1 MDKQEVRERIEK
13 LKKEINHHRYL
24 YHVLDTQKISDAALD
39 SLKKELFDLEQ
50 QFPEYKTADSPTQ
63 RIGGE
68 PLKDFKKVRH
78 GTPMT
83 SFNDAFSVEDMTS
96 WEERLSNYLGRDI
109 RGEDYYCELKI
120 DGFAVELI
128 YSNGIFNAG
137 ATRGDGKIGEDV
149 TQNLKTVEA
158 IPLSLKIINSKLKIP
173 SRLTVRGEV
182 FLSKKE
188 FNRINKELEQK
199 NQKIYANPRNLAAGT
214 IRQLDPKIASGRKLD
229 SFQYSLVT
237 DMGQNKHHE
246 EHDILHNFGFKINTH
261 NKICKGLKE
270 VIEFRNYW
278 EKHRSAL
285 PYEVDGIVVIL
296 NDNKTYDTAGVV
308 GKAPRAAIAYKFDPI
323 EATTTVLGIKIQV
336 GRTGVLTP
344 VAEMKPINVGGV
356 TISHA
361 TLHNLDEIRRLGL
374 KIGDTVIVSR
384 AGDVIPQIT
393 NVLEK
398 LRTGKEKEFQMP
410 ENCPVD
416 NAKVVQDKGG
426 VAYRCSNK
434 LCGARNR
441 EGLYHFVSRGAFNI
455 EGLGPKIID
464 RFLDEGLITD
474 SADIFTLEEGDIAV
488 LERFGEK
495 SAKNIIE
502 EIGSKKKITLQRF
515 LYSLGIIHVGEE
527 TAALIAAAISNP
539 KFLISNQISNTNAK
553 IKKPKDILSI
563 MSHVTPHLLQ
573 SIPDVGPKVAESIYN
588 WFRETRNILLLEKLD
603 SAGVEIES
611 HVLKA
616 KSLKLAGLS
625 FVITGSLESMSRND
639 AKEKIRLR
647 GGNVNESVSGQ
658 TTYVV
663 VGDEPGSKAD
673 KAAKL
678 GVKTLSEKD
687 FLKLL

>member
-1 MDKQEVRERIEK
+1 MDSYEKKSEAKSRIEK

-24 YHVLDTQKISDAALD
+24 YHVLDRQEISDAALD

-50 QFPEYKTADSPTQ
+50 QFPEFGTTDSPTQ
-63 RIGGE
+63 RIGGA

-83 SFNDAFSVEDMTS
+83 SFNDAFSVEDMS
-96 WEERLSNYLGRDI
+96 AWQERLSNYLGRDI
-109 RGEDYYCELKI
+109 SGEDYYCELKI
-120 DGFAVELI
+120 DGLAVELI
-128 YSNGIFNAG
+128 YTNGIFTAG

-149 TQNLKTVEA
+149 TQNLKTIEA
-158 IPLSLKIINSKLKIP
+158 IPLSLKINNSKLKIP

-188 FNRINKELEQK
+188 FSRINNELEEK

-214 IRQLDPKIASGRKLD
+214 IRQLDPKIAAGRKLD
-229 SFQYSLVT
+229 SFQYSVVT
-237 DMGQNKHHE
+237 DMGQKKHNG
-246 EHDILHNFGFKINTH
+246 EHDILNNLGFKINTH

-278 EKHRSAL
+278 EKHRGAL

-323 EATTTVLGIKIQV
+323 EATTTVIGIKIQV

-344 VAEMKPINVGGV
+344 VAEMNPVNVGGV
-356 TISHA
+356 TIAHA

-393 NVLEK
+393 SVLEK
-398 LRTGKEKEFQMP
+398 LRTGKEKEFHMP

-441 EGLYHFVSRGAFNI
+441 EGLYHFVSRAAFNI

-474 SADIFTLEEGDIAV
+474 AADIFTLKEGDIAV

-527 TAALIAAAISNP
+527 TALVLSKYILN
-539 KFLISNQISNTNAK
+539 L
-553 IKKPKDILSI
+553 KKNILKPSDILDISKKFTI
-563 MSHVTPHLLQ
+563 LDLQ
-573 SIPDVGPKVAESIYN
+573 EISDVGPKVAESILN
-588 WFRETRNILLLEKLD
+588 WFHETRNISLLQRLSD
-603 SAGVEIES
+603 ADIEIVNAILS
-611 HVLKA
+611 V
-616 KSLKLAGLS
+616 SNNKLAGLS
-625 FVITGSLESMSRND
+625 FVVTGSLESMSRNE
-639 AKEKIRLR
+639 AKEKIRLL
-647 GGNVNESVSGQ
+647 GGNVNESVSYQ
-658 TTYVV
+658 TSYVV
-663 VGDEPGSKAD
+663 IGKEPGSKAD
-673 KAAKL
+673 KADKL
-678 GVKTLSEKD
+678 GVKILTEKE
-687 FLKLL
+687 FIKLLG

>member
-1 MDKQEVRERIEK
+1 MIKKQQVKERIEK

-24 YHVLDTQKISDAALD
+24 YHVLDSQEISDAALD

-50 QFPEYKTADSPTQ
+50 EYPEYKTTDSPTQ
-63 RIGGE
+63 RIGGA

-83 SFNDAFSVEDMTS
+83 SFNDAFSVDDMFS
-96 WEERLSNYLGRDI
+96 WQERLSNYLGRDI
-109 RGEDYYCELKI
+109 SGEDYYCELKI
-120 DGFAVELI
+120 DGLAVELI
-128 YSNGIFNAG
+128 YTNGIFTAG

-149 TQNLKTVEA
+149 TQNLKTIEA
-158 IPLSLKIINSKLKIP
+158 IPLSLKINNSKLKIL
-173 SRLTVRGEV
+173 SRFTVRGEV

-188 FNRINKELEQK
+188 FSRINNELEHK
-199 NQKIYANPRNLAAGT
+199 DQKIYANPRNLAAGT
-214 IRQLDPKIASGRKLD
+214 IRQLDPKIAAGRKLD
-229 SFQYSLVT
+229 SFQYSVVT
-237 DMGQNKHHE
+237 DMSQKRHHE
-246 EHDILHNFGFKINTH
+246 EHDILHSLGFKINTH

-278 EKHRSAL
+278 EKHRGAL

-296 NDNKTYDTAGVV
+296 NDNKTYNEAGVV

-344 VAEMKPINVGGV
+344 VAEMKPVNVGGV
-356 TISHA
+356 TIAHA

-393 NVLEK
+393 SVLEK
-398 LRTGKEKEFQMP
+398 LRTGKEKEFKMP

-416 NAKVVQDKGG
+416 NAKVIKDKGG
-426 VAYRCSNK
+426 VAYRCSNIN
-434 LCGARNR
+434 CGARNR
-441 EGLYHFVSRGAFNI
+441 EGLYHFISRAAFNI
-455 EGLGPKIID
+455 EGLGHKIID

-474 SADIFTLEEGDIAV
+474 AADIFTLKEGDIAV

-502 EIGSKKKITLQRF
+502 EIGSKKKISLQRF

-527 TAALIAAAISNP
+527 TASLLAQYVTSNMGHV
-539 KFLISNQISNTNAK
+539 TR
-553 IKKPKDILSI
+553 PKDILSI

-573 SIPDVGPKVAESIYN
+573 VIPDVGPKVAQSIYD
-588 WFRETRNILLLEKLD
+588 WFHEKRNVLLLDKLD
-603 SAGVEIES
+603 KVGIEIES
-611 HVLKA
+611 NPLKA
-616 KSLKLAGLS
+616 KSLKLSGLS
-625 FVITGSLESMSRND
+625 FVITGSLKSMSRNE
-639 AKEKIRLR
+639 AKEKIRIF
-647 GGNVNESVSGQ
+647 GGKVNESVSKQ

-663 VGDEPGSKAD
+663 VGDGPGSKAE
-673 KAAKL
+673 KATKL
-678 GVKTLSEKD
+678 GVKILTEKE
-687 FLKLL
+687 FLKLLQ